1 MINFNGCDRREFH
14 TGLPGTRITLTV
26 ISRVLR
32 SRREVSQQFPPA
44 TLTGSDE
51 RGTVRLW
58 SRTSTKPGG
67 PQSRPSAG
75 SLQLLQ
81 RRFIRSGSI
90 AQIGR
95 DVT

>member
-14 TGLPGTRITLTV
+14 IVQPERALDQGIAWNPHYLDRDQSRLP
-26 ISRVLR
+26 

-58 SRTSTKPGG
+58 S
-67 PQSRPSAG
+67 
-75 SLQLLQ
+75 
-81 RRFIRSGSI
+81 
-90 AQIGR
+90 
-95 DVT
+95 